1 MIDRRC
7 GQWWGGAAVRGP
19 GCEGM
24 AAASR
29 RSASLR
35 ALSRRAPLGAEVAGE
50 RRGAGTEAPPP
61 PGPEDGVRL
70 AGAAA
75 GPGKGPRLHQL
86 PAAGPGPS
94 GSPRG
99 LLEET
104 VKGHR
109 V

>member
-1 MIDRRC
+1 MR
-7 GQWWGGAAVRGP
+7 GWPPPPGAQR
-19 GCEGM
+19 
-24 AAASR
+24 
-29 RSASLR
+29 SLR

-61 PGPEDGVRL
+61 PGPEDGARL

-99 LLEET
+99 LPEET